1 MSHIITRWTHANY
14 NTQAGY
20 CSCMAIWCCFQY
32 IANHNNISRMVNLRN
47 TTNHDNILRDT
58 NKKSPCHTTSP
69 SAPAEVSN
77 CHYNTIGAASSSPSV
92 PIYALP
98 TKSYSSEKT
107 IVLAEHVASNSNVQC
122 NDTAPIYAQ
131 PAINSSCAT

>member
-1 MSHIITRWTHANY
+1 MSHIITRWTHANLIHKPVI
-14 NTQAGY
+14 
-20 CSCMAIWCCFQY
+20 SCIAIWCMCCFQS
-32 IANHNNISRMVNLRN
+32 ITIISRMVNLRN
-47 TTNHDNILRDT
+47 TTDHDNILRDT
-58 NKKSPCHTTSP
+58 NKKSPCHITSP
-69 SAPAEVSN
+69 SASAEVSN
-77 CHYNTIGAASSSPSV
+77 CHYNTIGAASSPSSV

-131 PAINSSCAT
+131 PTINSSCAT